1 MRRRAVLGL
10 GPALVLEATRAFG
23 QGQARVGWLTIA
35 PHPGIEGFRKGMSD
49 LGWIEGGTLTI
60 DYAYADRRPE
70 RLPDLARAL
79 ANGPAQVIVAS
90 GSDAVAAARAVITAQ
105 PIIAVST
112 ANAIGVGENLAR
124 PPGNVTGVAL
134 LFDEIAAKWVEAL
147 SELLPPSSR
156 LGVIHDFSL
165 TNRAQYEMVRRT
177 ANALRHEAVSFPIE
191 TIDNLAQAVASAR
204 RESVAGLIVVSS
216 PIFTAS
222 AAHVAELAQAS
233 GLPAMFESRWI
244 VQKGGLMSYGPDFDA
259 VFRRAAHM
267 ADRIL
272 KGARPADFPI
282 EQPTKFE
289 LVINMKTA
297 RALGLTVPLGLLVR
311 ADEVIE

>member
-1 MRRRAVLGL
+1 
-10 GPALVLEATRAFG
+10 
-23 QGQARVGWLTIA
+23 
-35 PHPGIEGFRKGMSD
+35 
-49 LGWIEGGTLTI
+49 
-60 DYAYADRRPE
+60 
-70 RLPDLARAL
+70 
-79 ANGPAQVIVAS
+79 
-90 GSDAVAAARAVITAQ
+90 
-105 PIIAVST
+105 
-112 ANAIGVGENLAR
+112 
-124 PPGNVTGVAL
+124 
-134 LFDEIAAKWVEAL
+134 
-147 SELLPPSSR
+147 
-156 LGVIHDFSL
+156 
-165 TNRAQYEMVRRT
+165 MVRRT

-222 AAHVAELAQAS
+222 ATSVAELAQAS